1 MSEEKK
7 HFIVNGD
14 GTVTDPDAEL
24 MWCLR
29 DSRQELGKWLNWDE
43 ANAYKT
49 ACNEQNHLGHND
61 WRLPTKSEVR
71 SLFKHAGEYRE
82 IFLNQPKKPVRSVA
96 NYQQGGETSVWTSET
111 RFDSYA
117 WKCYFP
123 VAREICVE
131 QSVSTT
137 GTSVR
142 LVRDIDD

>member
-1 MSEEKK
+1 MPQTIKQ
-7 HFIVNGD
+7 FQINDD
-14 GTVTDPDAEL
+14 GTVTDTEEDLQWPVK
-24 MWCLR
+24 

-43 ANAYKT
+43 ANGYVQ
-49 ACNEQNHLGHND
+49 ACNEQKYLGHDD

-71 SLFKHAGEYRE
+71 SLFKFPDLYRE
-82 IFLNQPKKPVRSVA
+82 IFLKQPKRPVRSVA
-96 NYQQGGETSVWTSET
+96 NYQAGGETSVWTSET

-123 VAREICVE
+123 GGREVCVE

-142 LVRDIDD
+142 LVRDA

>member
-1 MSEEKK
+1 MPQTLK
-7 HFIVNGD
+7 HFQIND
-14 GTVTDPDAEL
+14 NGTVTDTEEDL
-24 MWCLR
+24 QWTLK

-43 ANAYKT
+43 ANAYVQ
-49 ACNEQNHLGHND
+49 ACNEQKYLSYND

-71 SLFKHAGEYRE
+71 SLLKYEDAYRQ
-82 IFLNQPKKPVRSVA
+82 IFLKLPKKPARSVA
-96 NYQQGGETSVWTSET
+96 NYQSGGETSFWTCET

-123 VAREICVE
+123 GAREICVE

-142 LVRDIDD
+142 MVRDV